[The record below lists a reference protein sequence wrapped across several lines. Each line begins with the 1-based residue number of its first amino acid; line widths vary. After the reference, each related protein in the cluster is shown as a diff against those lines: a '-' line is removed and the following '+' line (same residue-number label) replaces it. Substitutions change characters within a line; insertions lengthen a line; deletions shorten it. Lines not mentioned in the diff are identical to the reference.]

1 VFDRAE
7 IDRPETAARPDGT
20 GGAAVPAMAAAVSS
34 LLVSLLVV
42 SASAGALGSGAANLD
57 NVFGVL
63 AGADGS
69 DAGTAAAG
77 PAGQQ
82 VAAGDVAGGDPG
94 SPASDPAD
102 AVPGDGV
109 ADDGHLGDGDLGDPD
124 DFGDPGDPGA
134 VLDGDGDPVDPAAPG
149 DRPPAPGDPPDPAP
163 ARPGAPAPG
172 PAPDAP
178 PAPVVTP
185 APAPAVRLYDD
196 DQGAALFSLPAM
208 APGRSY
214 QRCITV
220 TYEGATPA
228 QVALV
233 TEAGGALAE
242 HLDVRIEVGRSGSYA
257 DCTDF
262 VPEGT
267 VFTGTLASLADL
279 HGPDGAGL
287 AALRITSTP
296 TSRSFRMTFAL
307 IGDPGETTADADF
320 QWRATAD

>member
-7 IDRPETAARPDGT
+7 IDGPETTARPDAT

-42 SASAGALGSGAANLD
+42 SASASALGSGAANLD

-63 AGADGS
+63 AAAGAPGADP
-69 DAGTAAAG
+69 AADD

-82 VAAGDVAGGDPG
+82 VAAGDVAPGDPG
-94 SPASDPAD
+94 APAPGLDD
-102 AVPGDGV
+102 AVPGDAG
-109 ADDGHLGDGDLGDPD
+109 AD
-124 DFGDPGDPGA
+124 GDPGN
-134 VLDGDGDPVDPAAPG
+134 VLDGDGDGDPADPAPGEGPAAPG
-149 DRPPAPGDPPDPAP
+149 EPPAPG
-163 ARPGAPAPG
+163 PGPAPAPG
-172 PAPDAP
+172 PGG
-178 PAPVVTP
+178 PATPAVTP

-214 QRCITV
+214 ERCITV

-228 QVALV
+228 RVALV
-233 TEAGGALAE
+233 TEARGALAE
-242 HLDVRIEVGRSGSYA
+242 QLGVRIEVGRSGSYA

-262 VPEGT
+262 APEGT
-267 VFTGTLASLADL
+267 LFTGTLASLADL

-287 AALRITSTP
+287 AALRVTSTP
-296 TSRSFRMTFAL
+296 TSRSFRITFAL
-307 IGDPGETTADADF
+307 IGDPGDVTANADF